1 MDRLVQPIETT
12 SPPFS
17 FVWLEKRI
25 AECNQDIGD
34 TVMTPLERYAVIG
47 VIAIG
52 GLSILAYLLLRN
64 RLGLQIMQAGALLQ
78 WTLVLAFLIR
88 MSYHGWRAY
97 KRQYMDIATEL
108 DSFYVRYQHLIDDLR
123 TYPAAEIDKHM
134 RYIRDRK
141 TALIYRHV
149 LLSGGMEKIGILPL
163 LALLYLQLKDWSFG
177 DWKGLL
183 DHVHLVGGLLLWILL
198 IAYCI
203 AWWAARTK
211 GRLDVYEALLAEA
224 LAMNVEAVN

>member
-1 MDRLVQPIETT
+1 MDSPVEPIETT

-25 AECNQDIGD
+25 AECNQDIDD
-34 TVMTPLERYAVIG
+34 TVMTRFERYVVIG
-47 VIAIG
+47 VVAIG

-78 WTLVLAFLIR
+78 WALVLAFLIR
-88 MSYHGWRAY
+88 VSYRGWRAY

-108 DSFYVRYQHLIDDLR
+108 DSFYVRYQYLVDDLR
-123 TYPAAEIDKHM
+123 TYPAVEIARHL

-141 TALIYRHV
+141 TTLIYRHV

-211 GRLDVYEALLAEA
+211 GRLDVYEVLLMEA
-224 LAMNVEAVN
+224 GVVEDNQMH